1 MRTLLTA
8 LAAIM
13 LFVAPVAAGEREDAI
28 AAYKAGNYQKA
39 IRYPGSYRQ
48 PRGNREDL
56 YPKERSAS

>member
-13 LFVAPVAAGEREDAI
+13 LFVAPVEREDAI

-56 YPKERSAS
+56 YPKERGAS